1 MRWHRMI
8 SFRELP
14 WILLLPLLLCMMA
27 GAEDEAKKSHPL
39 VGTRDAR
46 GNLILHVF
54 GAAKGE
60 ERPAA
65 LVSDYGIVLCR
76 SRDWVLFVLADR
88 AKQRVHEFT
97 SYRDFEEA
105 LAALPKGSEITIYDR
120 CLLPEFYDFYPV
132 HEELG
137 EKFRRACAE
146 RGLKVAEDARTTCT
160 CTAAAPP
167 EPAEAAPAGK
177 Q

>member
-1 MRWHRMI
+1 MI
-8 SFRELP
+8 SFRKLP
-14 WILLLPLLLCMMA
+14 GILLLPLLLCLLA
-27 GAEDEAKKSHPL
+27 GAEDDVKKSHPL
-39 VGTRDAR
+39 VGTKDAR

-65 LVSDYGIVLCR
+65 LVSDYGVVLCR
-76 SRDWVLFVLADR
+76 SGDWVLFVLADR
-88 AKQRVHEFT
+88 ARQRVHEFT

-146 RGLKVAEDARTTCT
+146 RGLKVAEDARITCT

-167 EPAEAAPAGK
+167 EPVKAAGE

>member
-1 MRWHRMI
+1 MS
-8 SFRELP
+8 SFRKLP
-14 WILLLPLLLCMMA
+14 WILPLLLLSMMA
-27 GAEDEAKKSHPL
+27 GAGDEAKKSHPL
-39 VGTRDAR
+39 VGTADAR

-54 GAAKGE
+54 SAGMGE
-60 ERPAA
+60 DRPAA
-65 LVSDYGIVLCR
+65 LVSDYGVVLCR

-88 AKQRVHEFT
+88 ARQRVLEFT
-97 SYRDFEEA
+97 NYGDFENA
-105 LAALPKGSEITIYDR
+105 LASLPKGSEVTVYDR

-137 EKFRRACAE
+137 QKFRRTCAR
-146 RGLKVAEDARTTCT
+146 RGLKVAEDNRTICT

-167 EPAEAAPAGK
+167 EPAKAAPAGK